1 MLLESCARIVYN
13 ESVAQHSAVSF
24 PTSAFSPEA
33 AMGIR
38 IEVLQFFDNS
48 NREIVHREPPEGSAD
63 IKLGAQLIVQP
74 NQEAVFVYGGKAKD
88 KFGPGRYTLTTMNV
102 PILTRLLTIPWEKS
116 PFQAQVY
123 FIGKQ
128 TFVDQTWG
136 TRQPITVRDKDFG
149 IIRLRANGKF
159 AFRVAD
165 SGAFLDTL
173 VGTVGKYTTEDIS
186 QYLKDLIVSR
196 LTDML
201 ATRQTSMLDLPAQ
214 FDEISRSALSGIA
227 GEFTKY
233 GLELRE
239 FFINAITPPEEVQ
252 KAIDTRSSMGVIGDL
267 QAYTVFQ
274 AANSMGKMAENQG
287 VGGGAMGMGMGAGY
301 GMMVPSLIQ
310 QAMQSGARVNPN
322 QFSSSPAPSPQS
334 PAPASAGMDFGT
346 LKTAAPPVTDPKQ
359 LVRTVAQSSGWKLA
373 ETGDAWQITL
383 PIGSLRKQTV
393 TVRFDQK
400 DEAGHPLIS
409 YASVCG
415 PSTPENAMQLLKF
428 NTQMV
433 AGAFAIQDTP
443 AGEMVVV
450 CTSQLAATTTP
461 LDVSRTITAIAWQ
474 ADKVEEKISG
484 GDEN

>member
-1 MLLESCARIVYN
+1 
-13 ESVAQHSAVSF
+13 
-24 PTSAFSPEA
+24 
-33 AMGIR
+33 MGIR
-38 IEVLQFFDNS
+38 IEVLDFFDNT
-48 NREIVHREPPEGSAD
+48 NREIVHRVPPEGSAD
-63 IKLGAQLIVQP
+63 IKIGAQLIVQP
-74 NQEAVFVYGGKAKD
+74 NQEAVFVYGGKAQD
-88 KFGPGRYTLTTMNV
+88 KFGPGRYTLMTMNV

-128 TFVDQTWG
+128 TFVDQKWG

-165 SGAFLDTL
+165 SNTFLDTL

-186 QYLKDLIVSR
+186 NYLKDLIVSR

-201 ATRQTSMLDLPAQ
+201 ATKQTSMLDLPAQ
-214 FDEISRSALSGIA
+214 FDEISSSALSGIA
-227 GEFTKY
+227 GDFTKY
-233 GLELRE
+233 GLELKE

-274 AANSMGKMAENQG
+274 AANSIGKMAENPG

-301 GMMVPSLIQ
+301 GMMMPSMIQ
-310 QAMQSGARVNPN
+310 NAMNSGAKVNPN
-322 QFSSSPAPSPQS
+322 QFAPAASSSPAPSPQS
-334 PAPASAGMDFGT
+334 PAPGIDFGS

-359 LVRTVAQSSGWKLA
+359 LVRTVVQSSGWKMT
-373 ETGDAWQITL
+373 ETGDAWQVTL

-393 TVRFDQK
+393 NVRFDQK

-433 AGAFAIQDTP
+433 LGAFAIQDTP
-443 AGEMVVV
+443 SGEMVVV